1 MNLEFGMNIQNSKFI
16 ILNSISM
23 FSFEN
28 PLMVIEVSRVFA
40 ILAIFFAVA
49 MVLTPLL
56 THFLYKYKIG
66 KQIRADGDTPVFTA
80 LHKKKAGTPTM
91 GGLLIWVVVAVLAVL
106 FWLLSGSINNPIL
119 KNVNF
124 LDRAQTFLPLGI
136 LVLAGLVGAIDDIMG
151 VFRIGPKGGGL
162 RIRDRI
168 LLYIFV
174 AIIGAYWFYFKLGW
188 DIVHI
193 PAIGDFYIGI
203 WYIPLFIF
211 VIVATSFSLNET
223 DGLDG
228 LAGGVILP
236 AFGVF
241 GAIAFAQGK
250 VELAMFCAAII
261 GTLLAFLW
269 FNVHPAR
276 FYMGDTGSMALG
288 VTLGTIAMLTNS
300 FLILPFV
307 CFILVVESL
316 SVIIQL
322 ASKKFRHKKVFLS
335 SPIHHHFE
343 AIGWPESK
351 VTMRFWIIAWVM
363 AAIGL
368 VIGLMGMGK

>member
-1 MNLEFGMNIQNSKFI
+1 
-16 ILNSISM
+16 M

-28 PLMVIEVSRVFA
+28 PLIVIEVARVFA
-40 ILAIFFAVA
+40 ILAISFTAA
-49 MVLTPLL
+49 MALTPLL

-66 KQIRADGDTPVFTA
+66 KQIRADGDTPIFTA
-80 LHKKKAGTPTM
+80 LHKKKEGTPTM
-91 GGLLIWVVVAVLAVL
+91 GGLLIWTVVPALAIL
-106 FWLLSGSINNPIL
+106 FWLLSATFNNPAL
-119 KNVNF
+119 SSMNF
-124 LDRAQTFLPLGI
+124 LDRAQTYLPLGV
-136 LVLAGLVGAIDDIMG
+136 LVLAGIVGAVDDVMG
-151 VFRIGPKGGGL
+151 VLRIGPKGGGL
-162 RIRDRI
+162 GIKERV
-168 LLYIFV
+168 LLYTFV
-174 AIIGAYWFYFKLGW
+174 AAIGAWWFYFKLGW
-188 DIVHI
+188 DMVHI
-193 PAIGDFYIGI
+193 PAVGDFFIGA

-211 VIVATSFSLNET
+211 IIVATSFSLNET

-269 FNVHPAR
+269 FNVQPAR
-276 FYMGDTGSMALG
+276 FFMGDTGSMALG

-307 CFILVVESL
+307 CFILVIESL
-316 SVIIQL
+316 SVIIQIT
-322 ASKKFRHKKVFLS
+322 SKKFRHKKVFKS
-335 SPIHHHFE
+335 APIHHHFE
-343 AIGWPESK
+343 ALGWPECK
-351 VTMRFWIIAWVM
+351 ITMRFWIIAWVM
-363 AAIGL
+363 AAVGL

>member
-1 MNLEFGMNIQNSKFI
+1 MTP
-16 ILNSISM
+16 M

-28 PLMVIEVSRVFA
+28 PLLVIEVARVFA
-40 ILAIFFAVA
+40 VLAISFIVA
-49 MVLTPLL
+49 MSLTPLL

-66 KQIRADGDTPVFTA
+66 KQIRAEGDTPIFTA

-91 GGLLIWVVVAVLAVL
+91 GGLLIWIVVPVLAIL
-106 FWLLSGSINNPIL
+106 FWILSCIIDNPAINSI
-119 KNVNF
+119 NF
-124 LDRAQTFLPLGI
+124 LDRAQTYLPLGI
-136 LVLAGLVGAIDDIMG
+136 LVLAGMVGAVDDLMG

-162 RIRDRI
+162 GIKERI
-168 LLYIFV
+168 LLYTFV
-174 AIIGAYWFYFKLGW
+174 AVVGAFWFYFKLGW
-188 DIVHI
+188 DMVHI
-193 PAIGDFYIGI
+193 PGIGDFSIGF
-203 WYIPLFIF
+203 WYFPLFIF

-228 LAGGVILP
+228 LAGGVVLP

-261 GTLLAFLW
+261 GVLLAFLW

-288 VTLGTIAMLTNS
+288 VTLGVVAMLTNS
-300 FLILPFV
+300 FLILPLV
-307 CFILVVESL
+307 GFILVVESA

-322 ASKKFRHKKVFLS
+322 TSKKFRHKKVFLS
-335 SPIHHHFE
+335 APIHHHFE
-343 AIGWPESK
+343 ALGWPECK

-363 AAIGL
+363 SAIGL
-368 VIGLMGMGK
+368 VIGLMGMGN

>member
-1 MNLEFGMNIQNSKFI
+1 
-16 ILNSISM
+16 M

-28 PLMVIEVSRVFA
+28 PSIVFEVSRVFA
-40 ILAIFFAVA
+40 ILAVSFVA
-49 MVLTPLL
+49 AMLATPVLA
-56 THFLYKYKIG
+56 HFLYKYKVG
-66 KQIRADGDTPVFTA
+66 KQIRSDGDTPVFTA

-91 GGLLIWVVVAVLAVL
+91 GGLLIWVIVAVLAIL
-106 FWLLSGSINNPIL
+106 FWLLSGFMDNSMFKSL
-119 KNVNF
+119 NF
-124 LDRAQTFLPLGI
+124 LDRAQTYLPLGI
-136 LVLAGLVGAIDDIMG
+136 LVLAGLVGAVDDIMG
-151 VFRIGPKGGGL
+151 VLKIGPKGGGL
-162 RIRDRI
+162 RIKERI
-168 LLYIFV
+168 LLYAFV
-174 AIIGAYWFYFKLGW
+174 AVVGAYWFYFKLGW
-188 DIVHI
+188 DVIHI
-193 PAIGDFYIGI
+193 PAIGDFYIGL

-211 VIVATSFSLNET
+211 IIIATSFSLNET

-228 LAGGVILP
+228 LAGGVVLP

-288 VTLGTIAMLTNS
+288 VTLGAIAMLTNS

-307 CFILVVESL
+307 GFILVVESL
-316 SVIIQL
+316 SVIVQL
-322 ASKKFRHKKVFLS
+322 ASKRFRHKKIFLS

-343 AIGWPESK
+343 ALGWPECK

-368 VIGLMGMGK
+368 VVGLLGMGK

>member
-1 MNLEFGMNIQNSKFI
+1 MI
-16 ILNSISM
+16 
-23 FSFEN
+23 SFEN
-28 PLMVIEVSRVFA
+28 PLMVTEVSRVFA
-40 ILAIFFAVA
+40 ILAISFAVA
-49 MVLTPLL
+49 MILTPLL

-66 KQIRADGDTPVFTA
+66 KQIRDDGSSPVFTA
-80 LHKKKAGTPTM
+80 LHKKKEGTPTM
-91 GGLLIWVVVAVLAVL
+91 GGLLIWIVVPFLAIL
-106 FWLLSGSINNPIL
+106 FWLFFGFESELTSQSL
-119 KNVNF
+119 NF
-124 LDRAQTFLPLGI
+124 LNRSQTWLPLGM
-136 LVLAGLVGAIDDIMG
+136 LVLAGIVGALDDLMG
-151 VFRIGPKGGGL
+151 VFKIGPKGGGL
-162 RIRDRI
+162 GIKER
-168 LLYIFV
+168 LLLFSFV
-174 AIIGAYWFYFKLGW
+174 ATIGALWFYFKLDW
-188 DIVHI
+188 DMIHI
-193 PAIGDFYIGI
+193 PAIGDFFIGI
-203 WYIPLFIF
+203 WYIPLFIL

-241 GAIAFAQGK
+241 GAIAFVQGK
-250 VELAMFCAAII
+250 VELAMFCAAIT

-288 VTLGTIAMLTNS
+288 VTIGVVAMLTNS

-307 CFILVVESL
+307 CFILVIESL

-322 ASKKFRHKKVFLS
+322 ASKKFRGKKVFRS
-335 SPIHHHFE
+335 APIHHHFE
-343 AIGWPESK
+343 ALGWPECK

>member
-1 MNLEFGMNIQNSKFI
+1 
-16 ILNSISM
+16 M

-40 ILAIFFAVA
+40 ILAISFAVA
-49 MVLTPLL
+49 MILTPLL
-56 THFLYKYKIG
+56 THFLYKYKVG

-91 GGLLIWVVVAVLAVL
+91 GGLLIWIVVAVLAVL
-106 FWLLSGSINNPIL
+106 FWLLSGFVGNPLFGSI
-119 KNVNF
+119 NF

-151 VFRIGPKGGGL
+151 VLRIGPKGGGL

-174 AIIGAYWFYFKLGW
+174 AVIGAYWFYFKLGW
-188 DIVHI
+188 DMIHI
-193 PAIGDFYIGI
+193 PAIGDFYIGV

-228 LAGGVILP
+228 LAGGVVLP

-276 FYMGDTGSMALG
+276 FIMGDTGSMALG
-288 VTLGTIAMLTNS
+288 VTLGTISMLTNS

-322 ASKKFRHKKVFLS
+322 TSKKFRHKKIFLS
-335 SPIHHHFE
+335 APIHHHFE
-343 AIGWPESK
+343 AIGWPECK

>member
-1 MNLEFGMNIQNSKFI
+1 M
-16 ILNSISM
+16 
-23 FSFEN
+23 
-28 PLMVIEVSRVFA
+28 
-40 ILAIFFAVA
+40 
-49 MVLTPLL
+49 
-56 THFLYKYKIG
+56 
-66 KQIRADGDTPVFTA
+66 
-80 LHKKKAGTPTM
+80 
-91 GGLLIWVVVAVLAVL
+91 
-106 FWLLSGSINNPIL
+106 FWLLSGFFDNSIFNSL
-119 KNVNF
+119 NF
-124 LDRAQTFLPLGI
+124 LNRPQTFLPLGI
-136 LVLAGLVGAIDDIMG
+136 LVLAGLVGALDDLMG
-151 VFRIGPKGGGL
+151 VFKIGPKGGGL
-162 RIRDRI
+162 GIKERI
-168 LLYIFV
+168 LLFTFV
-174 AIIGAYWFYFKLGW
+174 ATIGALWFYFKLDW
-188 DIVHI
+188 DMIHI
-193 PAIGDFYIGI
+193 PAIGDFFIGI
-203 WYIPLFIF
+203 WYIPLFIL

-288 VTLGTIAMLTNS
+288 VTVGVIAMLTNS

-307 CFILVVESL
+307 CFILVIESL

-322 ASKKFRHKKVFLS
+322 VSKKFRGKKVFRS
-335 SPIHHHFE
+335 APIHHHFE
-343 AIGWPESK
+343 ALGWPECK

-368 VIGLMGMGK
+368 VVGLMGMGS

>member
-1 MNLEFGMNIQNSKFI
+1 MLKF
-16 ILNSISM
+16 LNDAM

-28 PLMVIEVSRVFA
+28 PLLVIEVSRVFA
-40 ILAIFFAVA
+40 ILAVSFVVA
-49 MVLTPLL
+49 MMATPLL

-66 KQIRADGDTPVFTA
+66 KQIRDDGSSPIFSA

-91 GGLLIWVVVAVLAVL
+91 GGLLIWIIVPLLAIF
-106 FWLLSGSINNPIL
+106 FWFLSSVTDNPVISSM
-119 KNVNF
+119 NF
-124 LDRAQTFLPLGI
+124 LDRAHTYLPLGI
-136 LVLAGLVGAIDDIMG
+136 LVLAGLVGALDDIMG

-162 RIRDRI
+162 GIKERI
-168 LLYIFV
+168 LLYTFV
-174 AIIGAYWFYFKLGW
+174 AAIGAYWFYFKLDW
-188 DIVHI
+188 DMVHI
-193 PAIGDFYIGI
+193 PAIGDFFIGL

-211 VIVATSFSLNET
+211 IIVATSFSLNET

-228 LAGGVILP
+228 LAGGVTLP

-241 GAIAFAQGK
+241 GAIAFAQGN

-269 FNVHPAR
+269 FNVYPAR

-288 VTLGTIAMLTNS
+288 VTLGVVAMLTNS
-300 FLILPFV
+300 FLILPLV
-307 CFILVVESL
+307 CFILVIESL

-322 ASKKFRHKKVFLS
+322 TSKKFRHKKVFKS
-335 SPIHHHFE
+335 APIHHHFE
-343 AIGWPESK
+343 AIGWPECK

-363 AAIGL
+363 AVIGL
-368 VIGLMGMGK
+368 VIGLIGMGN

>member
-1 MNLEFGMNIQNSKFI
+1 MI
-16 ILNSISM
+16 
-23 FSFEN
+23 SFEN
-28 PLMVIEVSRVFA
+28 PLLVTEVSRVFA
-40 ILAIFFAVA
+40 ILAISFAAA
-49 MVLTPLL
+49 MILTPLL

-66 KQIRADGDTPVFTA
+66 KQIRDDGSSPVFSA

-91 GGLLIWVVVAVLAVL
+91 GGLLIWMVVAILAVL
-106 FWLLSGSINNPIL
+106 FWLLSGFFDNSIFDSL
-119 KNVNF
+119 NF
-124 LDRAQTFLPLGI
+124 LNRPQTFLPLGI
-136 LVLAGLVGAIDDIMG
+136 LVLAGLVGALDDLMG
-151 VFRIGPKGGGL
+151 VFKIGPKGGGL
-162 RIRDRI
+162 GIKERI
-168 LLYIFV
+168 LLFSFV
-174 AIIGAYWFYFKLGW
+174 ATVGALWFYFKLDW
-188 DIVHI
+188 DMIHI
-193 PAIGDFYIGI
+193 PAIGDFFIGI
-203 WYIPLFIF
+203 WYIPLFIL

-288 VTLGTIAMLTNS
+288 VTVGVIAMLTNS

-307 CFILVVESL
+307 CFILVIESL

-322 ASKKFRHKKVFLS
+322 VSKKFRHKKVFRS
-335 SPIHHHFE
+335 APIHHHFE
-343 AIGWPESK
+343 ALGWPECK

>member
-1 MNLEFGMNIQNSKFI
+1 MI
-16 ILNSISM
+16 
-23 FSFEN
+23 SFEN
-28 PLMVIEVSRVFA
+28 PAMVIEVSRVFA
-40 ILAIFFAVA
+40 ILAISFAAA
-49 MVLTPLL
+49 MALTPLL

-66 KQIRADGDTPVFTA
+66 KQIRDDGSSPIFSA

-91 GGLLIWVVVAVLAVL
+91 GGLLIWIVVAVLAIL
-106 FWLLSGSINNPIL
+106 FWLLSGFFDNSIFNSL
-119 KNVNF
+119 NF
-124 LDRAQTFLPLGI
+124 LNRPQTFLPLGI
-136 LVLAGLVGAIDDIMG
+136 LVLAGLVGALDDIMG
-151 VFRIGPKGGGL
+151 VFKIGPKGGGL
-162 RIRDRI
+162 GIKERI
-168 LLYIFV
+168 LLFTFV
-174 AIIGAYWFYFKLGW
+174 AAVGALWFYFKLDW
-188 DIVHI
+188 DMIHI
-193 PAIGDFYIGI
+193 PAIGDFFIGI
-203 WYIPLFIF
+203 WYIPLFIL

-288 VTLGTIAMLTNS
+288 VTVGVVAMLTNS

-307 CFILVVESL
+307 CFILVIESL

-322 ASKKFRHKKVFLS
+322 ASKKFRHKKVFRS
-335 SPIHHHFE
+335 APIHHHFE
-343 AIGWPESK
+343 ALGWPECK

-368 VIGLMGMGK
+368 VIGLMGMGS

>member
-1 MNLEFGMNIQNSKFI
+1 
-16 ILNSISM
+16 M

-28 PLMVIEVSRVFA
+28 PLLVVEVSRVFA
-40 ILAIFFAVA
+40 ILAISFIAA
-49 MVLTPLL
+49 MLATPFL

-66 KQIRADGDTPVFTA
+66 KQIRDDGSSPVFTA

-91 GGLLIWVVVAVLAVL
+91 GGLLIWIVVALLALL
-106 FWLLSGSINNPIL
+106 FWLLSGFFDNSIFNNL
-119 KNVNF
+119 NF
-124 LDRAQTFLPLGI
+124 LNRPQTFLPLGI
-136 LVLAGLVGAIDDIMG
+136 LVLAGLVGALDDLMG
-151 VFRIGPKGGGL
+151 VFKIGPKGGGL
-162 RIRDRI
+162 GIKERI
-168 LLYIFV
+168 LLFTFV
-174 AIIGAYWFYFKLGW
+174 AAVGALWFYFKLDW
-188 DIVHI
+188 DMIHI
-193 PAIGDFYIGI
+193 PAIGDFFIGI
-203 WYIPLFIF
+203 WYIPLFIL

-288 VTLGTIAMLTNS
+288 VTVGVIAMLTNS
-300 FLILPFV
+300 FLILPLV

-322 ASKKFRHKKVFLS
+322 ASKKFRGKKVFRS
-335 SPIHHHFE
+335 APIHHHFE
-343 AIGWPESK
+343 ALGWPECK

-363 AAIGL
+363 ATIGL
-368 VIGLMGMGK
+368 VVGLMGMGG

>member
-1 MNLEFGMNIQNSKFI
+1 MLKF
-16 ILNSISM
+16 LNDAM

-28 PLMVIEVSRVFA
+28 PLLVIEVSRVFA
-40 ILAIFFAVA
+40 ILTVSFVVA
-49 MVLTPLL
+49 MMATPLL

-66 KQIRADGDTPVFTA
+66 KQIRDDGSSPVFSA

-91 GGLLIWVVVAVLAVL
+91 GGLLIWIIVPLLAIF
-106 FWLLSGSINNPIL
+106 FWFLSSVIDNPAISSM
-119 KNVNF
+119 NF
-124 LDRAQTFLPLGI
+124 LDRAHTYLPLGI
-136 LVLAGLVGAIDDIMG
+136 LVLAGLVGALDDIMG
-151 VFRIGPKGGGL
+151 VFKIGPKGGGL
-162 RIRDRI
+162 GIKERIF
-168 LLYIFV
+168 LYTFV
-174 AIIGAYWFYFKLGW
+174 AMVGAYWFYFKLGW
-188 DIVHI
+188 DMVHI
-193 PAIGDFYIGI
+193 PAIGDFFIGL

-211 VIVATSFSLNET
+211 IIVATSFSLNET

-228 LAGGVILP
+228 LAAGVTLP

-241 GAIAFAQGK
+241 GAIAFAQGN

-269 FNVHPAR
+269 FNVYPAR

-288 VTLGTIAMLTNS
+288 VTLGVVAMLTNS

-307 CFILVVESL
+307 CFILVIESL

-322 ASKKFRHKKVFLS
+322 TSKRFRGKKVFKS
-335 SPIHHHFE
+335 APIHHHFE
-343 AIGWPESK
+343 AIGWPECK

-368 VIGLMGMGK
+368 VIGLIGMGT

>member
-1 MNLEFGMNIQNSKFI
+1 
-16 ILNSISM
+16 M

-28 PLMVIEVSRVFA
+28 PLMVVEVSRVFA
-40 ILAIFFAVA
+40 ILAISFVTA
-49 MVLTPLL
+49 MMLTPLL

-66 KQIRADGDTPVFTA
+66 KQIRDDGSSPIFSA
-80 LHKKKAGTPTM
+80 LHKKKEGTPTM
-91 GGLLIWVVVAVLAVL
+91 GGLLIWIIVAVLAIL
-106 FWLLSGSINNPIL
+106 FWLFSGFINNPIL
-119 KNVNF
+119 ESLNF
-124 LDRAQTFLPLGI
+124 LNRSQTFLPLGI
-136 LVLAGLVGAIDDIMG
+136 LVLAGLVGAVDDLMG
-151 VFRIGPKGGGL
+151 VFKIGPKGGGL
-162 RIRDRI
+162 GIKERI
-168 LLYIFV
+168 LLFTFV
-174 AIIGAYWFYFKLGW
+174 AAVGALWFYFKLDW
-188 DIVHI
+188 DMIHI
-193 PAIGDFYIGI
+193 PAIGDFFIGV

-211 VIVATSFSLNET
+211 IIVATSFSLNET

-288 VTLGTIAMLTNS
+288 VTVGVVAMLTNS
-300 FLILPFV
+300 FLILPLV
-307 CFILVVESL
+307 CFILVIESL

-322 ASKKFRHKKVFLS
+322 ASKKFRGKKVFRS
-335 SPIHHHFE
+335 APIHHHFE
-343 AIGWPESK
+343 AIGWPECK

-368 VIGLMGMGK
+368 VIGLMGMGN

>member
-1 MNLEFGMNIQNSKFI
+1 
-16 ILNSISM
+16 M

-28 PLMVIEVSRVFA
+28 PLLVVEVTRVFA
-40 ILAIFFAVA
+40 VLAISFIVA
-49 MVLTPLL
+49 MSLTPLL

-66 KQIRADGDTPVFTA
+66 KQIRAESDTPVFTA

-91 GGLLIWVVVAVLAVL
+91 GGLLIWIVVPLLAIIFGV
-106 FWLLSGSINNPIL
+106 FSYIFNSSIFNS
-119 KNVNF
+119 VDF
-124 LDRAQTFLPLGI
+124 LNKSTYLTIGM
-136 LVLAGLVGAIDDIMG
+136 LVLAGVVGAIDDLMG

-162 RIRDRI
+162 GIKERI
-168 LLYIFV
+168 LLYTFV
-174 AIIGAYWFYFKLGW
+174 AVVGAFWFYFKLER
-188 DIVHI
+188 DMIHI
-193 PAIGDFYIGI
+193 PAVGDFFIGI

-228 LAGGVILP
+228 LAGGVVLP

-241 GAIAFAQGK
+241 GAIAFAQGNT
-250 VELAMFCAAII
+250 ELAMFCAAII
-261 GTLLAFLW
+261 GVLLAFLW

-276 FYMGDTGSMALG
+276 FIMGDTGSMALG
-288 VTLGTIAMLTNS
+288 VTLGVVAMLTNS
-300 FLILPFV
+300 FLILPIV
-307 CFILVVESL
+307 GFILVVESA

-322 ASKKFRHKKVFLS
+322 TSKKFRKKKVFLS
-335 SPIHHHFE
+335 APIHHHFE
-343 AIGWPESK
+343 ALGWPECK

>member
-1 MNLEFGMNIQNSKFI
+1 MI
-16 ILNSISM
+16 
-23 FSFEN
+23 SFEN
-28 PLMVIEVSRVFA
+28 PLLVTEVSRVFV
-40 ILAIFFAVA
+40 ILAISFAVA
-49 MVLTPLL
+49 MLATPLL

-66 KQIRADGDTPVFTA
+66 KQIRDDGSSPIFSV

-91 GGLLIWVVVAVLAVL
+91 GGFLIWMVVALLALL
-106 FWLLSGSINNPIL
+106 FWLLSCFFDNSIFNSL
-119 KNVNF
+119 NF
-124 LDRAQTFLPLGI
+124 LNRPQTFLPLGI
-136 LVLAGLVGAIDDIMG
+136 LVLAGLVGALDDLMG
-151 VFRIGPKGGGL
+151 VFKIGPKGGGL
-162 RIRDRI
+162 GIKERI
-168 LLYIFV
+168 LLFSFV
-174 AIIGAYWFYFKLGW
+174 AMVGAFWFYFKLDW
-188 DIVHI
+188 DMIHI
-193 PAIGDFYIGI
+193 PAIGDFFIGI
-203 WYIPLFIF
+203 WYIPLFIL

-269 FNVHPAR
+269 FNVYPAR

-288 VTLGTIAMLTNS
+288 VTVGVIAMLTNS

-307 CFILVVESL
+307 CFILVIESL

-335 SPIHHHFE
+335 APIHHHFE
-343 AIGWPESK
+343 ALGWPECK

-368 VIGLMGMGK
+368 VIGLMGMGN